1 MNPKILLA
9 LDGSEVSRRAV
20 EYVASLTSGLKGAEI
35 TLFHVAEVPAVF
47 LEHGGG
53 ELHGNENL
61 AVRTREGNLASWT
74 GQERE
79 RTEREIFAPA
89 RKILEAKSGGAGPTI
104 RTRLETDIQLGVPR
118 TIMNEVKEGGYDTLV
133 LGRRGRSMLK
143 EFMFGG
149 VTSKV
154 IHHIK
159 NCAIW
164 IIE

>member
-1 MNPKILLA
+1 MKLKILVA
-9 LDGSEVSRRAV
+9 LDGSEVSKRAV
-20 EYVASLTSGLKGAEI
+20 EYVASLTSGLKEAEI
-35 TLFHVAEVPAVF
+35 TLYHVAEVPAVF

-53 ELHGNENL
+53 ELHGYENL
-61 AVRTREGNLASWT
+61 AAKGREGTLGAWT
-74 GQERE
+74 EQERQ
-79 RTEREIFAPA
+79 RTEREIFGPA
-89 RKILEAKSGGAGPTI
+89 KKIFETRGGGAGPTI
-104 RTRLETDIQLGVPR
+104 RTQLETDIQLGVPR

-159 NCAIW
+159 DCAIW

>member
-1 MNPKILLA
+1 MKPRLLLA

-20 EYVASLTSGLKGAEI
+20 EYVANVISGLKNAEI
-35 TLFHVAEVPAVF
+35 TLFHVSEVPAVF

-53 ELHGNENL
+53 ELHGNESL
-61 AVRTREGNLASWT
+61 TAKMREGSLASWT
-74 GQERE
+74 EQERE

-89 RKILEAKSGGAGPTI
+89 RMILEATASGTGPTI

-118 TIMNEVKEGGYDTLV
+118 TIINEMKEGGYDTLV

-159 NCAIW
+159 DCAIW

>member
-1 MNPKILLA
+1 MKPRILLA

-20 EYVASLTSGLKGAEI
+20 EYVASLIGGLKESEI
-35 TLFHVAEVPAVF
+35 TLFHVSEVPAVF

-53 ELHGNENL
+53 ELHGNEN
-61 AVRTREGNLASWT
+61 AKKREGSLASWT
-74 GQERE
+74 EQERE
-79 RTEREIFAPA
+79 RIEREIFAPA
-89 RKILEAKSGGAGPTI
+89 RMMLEANAGGTGPTI

-133 LGRRGRSMLK
+133 LGRRGRSMMK

-159 NCAIW
+159 DCAIW

>member
-1 MNPKILLA
+1 MKPKILVA
-9 LDGSEVSRRAV
+9 LDGSEVSKRAV
-20 EYVASLTSGLKGAEI
+20 EYVASLTSGLKEAEI
-35 TLFHVAEVPAVF
+35 TLYHVAEVPAVF

-61 AVRTREGNLASWT
+61 AAKAGEGTLGAWIE
-74 GQERE
+74 QERQ
-79 RTEREIFAPA
+79 RTEREIFGPA
-89 RKILEAKSGGAGPTI
+89 KKIFEARGGGAGPTV
-104 RTRLETDIQLGVPR
+104 RAQLENDIQLGVPR

-159 NCAIW
+159 DCAIW